1 MQTGAPEAPQGD
13 IDVGPHWGPLRQ
25 WKEGW
30 VGPLSLLEVGV
41 RSGPPK
47 DFRWEGG
54 EGTLPLPNQ
63 AGTGE
68 MCDGP
73 VSSEARHR
81 FSLRA
86 MSG

>member
-13 IDVGPHWGPLRQ
+13 IDVGTPEAVEGRVGGATVPFGSRSKKWASKGLQVGGWG
-25 WKEGW
+25 GDT
-30 VGPLSLLEVGV
+30 S
-41 RSGPPK
+41 
-47 DFRWEGG
+47 
-54 EGTLPLPNQ
+54 LPNQ